1 MKVDVNQINYGL
13 IRKNIFTVALSKN
26 GQMLMIVMYLIHN
39 EGESAVSESFIR
51 NLKGEIYKK
60 VTANIFMFVSIIL
73 FSSFYV

>member
-1 MKVDVNQINYGL
+1 
-13 IRKNIFTVALSKN
+13 
-26 GQMLMIVMYLIHN
+26 MIVMYLIHN